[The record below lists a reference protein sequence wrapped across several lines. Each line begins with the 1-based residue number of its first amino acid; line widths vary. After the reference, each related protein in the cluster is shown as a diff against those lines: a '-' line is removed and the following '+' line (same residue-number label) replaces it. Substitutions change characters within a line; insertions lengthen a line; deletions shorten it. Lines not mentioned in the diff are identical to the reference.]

1 MFESA
6 IFCLALNVYFE
17 ARNEPVEGKVA
28 VAQVVMNRKADPR
41 FPDTICGVV
50 YQGQKRKRDFFPIKN
65 KCQFS
70 WYCDG
75 KSDRPKNQKSFHNS
89 ALIASRVISGKI
101 PDITNGAT
109 HYHADYIY
117 PDWAPSKIKTGK
129 IGRHIFYKWS
139 NFNK

>member
-1 MFESA
+1 VFESA

-65 KCQFS
+65 KCQFLVLR
-70 WYCDG
+70 WQI
-75 KSDRPKNQKSFHNS
+75 RPTKKPEIFSQFCSYSKQSNQRQNS
-89 ALIASRVISGKI
+89 
-101 PDITNGAT
+101 
-109 HYHADYIY
+109 
-117 PDWAPSKIKTGK
+117 
-129 IGRHIFYKWS
+129 
-139 NFNK
+139 